1 MEYAATCVL
10 TVGHDE
16 LGVGDD
22 DDASLVACHVKRTS
36 VGSRG

>member
-1 MEYAATCVL
+1 MEYAVTCVL

-22 DDASLVACHVKRTS
+22 NDARR
-36 VGSRG
+36 VGGWEAAT